1 MTTTQKFRVLGVEQ
15 GITITRPFNREM
27 HDHNDNVREMQNKAV
42 IGALLKLKDSEDEE
56 LIEKATKSCSGY
68 GYGDGYDHI
77 DMIEDAIQNVETSA
91 NNWMKDEIW
100 PDFVRFGLVQPLD
113 TDYVGYKKLETLH
126 AMFHTREAPSGA
138 FAVLDRIFR

>member
-27 HDHNDNVREMQNKAV
+27 HDHNDNVREMQNKAI

-113 TDYVGYKKLETLH
+113 TDYVGYKKL
-126 AMFHTREAPSGA
+126 
-138 FAVLDRIFR
+138 

>member
-15 GITITRPFNREM
+15 GITITRPFNKEM
-27 HDHNDNVREMQNKAV
+27 YDHNDKVREMQNKAI
-42 IGALLKLKDSEDEE
+42 IGALIKLKDSEDEE

-100 PDFVRFGLVQPLD
+100 PDFVSFGLVQPLD
-113 TDYVGYKKLETLH
+113 TDYVGYKKL
-126 AMFHTREAPSGA
+126 
-138 FAVLDRIFR
+138 

>member
-15 GITITRPFNREM
+15 GITITRPFNKEM
-27 HDHNDNVREMQNKAV
+27 FDHNDNVREMQNEA
-42 IGALLKLKDSEDEE
+42 ILAALIKLKDSEDEE

-77 DMIEDAIQNVETSA
+77 DMIEDAIKNVETSA

-100 PDFVRFGLVQPLD
+100 PDFVSFGLVQPLD
-113 TDYVGYKKLETLH
+113 TDYVGYKKL
-126 AMFHTREAPSGA
+126 
-138 FAVLDRIFR
+138 